1 MAEPNNRPNISP
13 AQFRGGPGGPM
24 GRPGGPGG
32 PRGPRGMP
40 LVVEKPKDARKTIGR
55 LLKYIGKNKY
65 LLISMLV
72 IVIFSSALTLLAPTL
87 QGEAIDAITIT
98 EQKLSV
104 DFKRLMLLLVALLV
118 VYLSSSLLTYVQMRI
133 SIKLSQSTVHTMRAD
148 LFAKLEH
155 LPIKYFDT
163 HKHGDIMS
171 RMTNDVENISNT
183 VSTSISSL
191 FSGALTLTGC
201 LVVMLIRSPLLTL
214 VSLVTIPLTILVS
227 TKLSKFMRKLFIKQQ
242 ALLGSLNGHIE
253 ENVTGYKTLA
263 AFSREQ
269 ECNKEFANISNE
281 LKSCGVKANAIGG
294 VMGPLMN
301 VIGNLN
307 FLLIAAFGGYL
318 AFNGLITVGI
328 IQAFLSYSKQF
339 TRPINELAH
348 QYAAILTAIAG
359 ADRVF
364 AVMDNPPE
372 ADEGTTSLDIDHL
385 RGDLSFKDVVFSYKD
400 GEPVLKGFNL
410 EVKGGQKIAIVGAT
424 GAGKT
429 TVVNLLT
436 RFYDID
442 SGSISLDGVDITD
455 IPKDQLRKCISI
467 VLQDTILFSG
477 TIAENIRYGKLDA
490 SDEEIARAAAIS
502 NSDVFIEKLP
512 DGYNSLLSESGGNL
526 SQGQRQLLSIARA
539 ALADPKI
546 LILDEATSSVDT
558 RTEMHIQNAMIELMK
573 GRTSLIIAHRLS
585 TIRDAD
591 KIIVIDGGVIV
602 EEGGHEEL
610 LAKKG
615 RYYSLY
621 QSQFAGIAT

>member
-1 MAEPNNRPNISP
+1 MAEPNNRPPIPP
-13 AQFRGGPGGPM
+13 AQFRGGPM

-65 LLISMLV
+65 LLISMMV
-72 IVIFSSALTLLAPTL
+72 IVLISSALTLLAPTI

-98 EQKLSV
+98 EEKLSV
-104 DFKRLMLLLVALLV
+104 DFKRLTLLLITLLI
-118 VYLSSSLLTYVQMRI
+118 VYLTSSILTYVQMRI
-133 SIKLSQSTVHTMRAD
+133 SIKLSQSTVRTMRAD

-155 LPIKYFDT
+155 LPIKYFDS

-191 FSGALTLTGC
+191 FSGALTVVGC
-201 LVVMLIRSPLLTL
+201 LVVMIIRSPLLTL
-214 VSLVTIPLTILVS
+214 VSLVTIPLTVLVS
-227 TKLSKFMRKLFIKQQ
+227 TKLSKFMRKLFVKQQ
-242 ALLGSLNGHIE
+242 TLLGTLNGHIE
-253 ENVTGYKTLA
+253 ENVTGYKTLS

-294 VMGPLMN
+294 VMGPIMN

-318 AFNGLITVGI
+318 AFNGIITVGI
-328 IQAFLSYSKQF
+328 IQAFLSYSKQV

-372 ADEGTTSLDIDHL
+372 SDEGTTELDIDNL
-385 RGDLSFKDVVFSYKD
+385 RGDLSFKDVIFSYKE

-442 SGSISLDGVDITD
+442 SGSISLDGVNIND

-477 TIAENIRYGKLDA
+477 TIAENIRYGRLDA
-490 SDEEIARAAAIS
+490 SDEDIARAAGIS

-512 DGYNSLLSESGGNL
+512 DGYNSILSESGGNL